1 MLFQTTLC
9 RKLIGVGGITPN
21 TTDEFPDP
29 IPSKSTMRSV
39 CLDCAQI
46 EAPTAV
52 TIDQLARLQLAMRR
66 CGCEL
71 ELSNAQPCLLELIG
85 LFGLAEVL
93 PVESERDAE
102 KREDPG
108 GVEEKGELGDPP
120 IG

>member
-1 MLFQTTLC
+1 MLFQTPLG
-9 RKLIGVGGITPN
+9 RKLIGVGGITPD
-21 TTDEFPDP
+21 TTDYFQYP

-66 CGCEL
+66 CGCDL

-93 PVESERDAE
+93 PVESKRHAEERE
-102 KREDPG
+102 EPG
-108 GVEEKGELGDPP
+108 GVEEKREFGDPP
-120 IG
+120 IR